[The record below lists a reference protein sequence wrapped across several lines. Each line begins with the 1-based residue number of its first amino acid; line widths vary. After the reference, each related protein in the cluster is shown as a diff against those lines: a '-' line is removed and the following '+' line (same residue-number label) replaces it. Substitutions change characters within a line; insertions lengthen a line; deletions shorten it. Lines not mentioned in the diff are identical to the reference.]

1 MPPSRSVI
9 LVIVVS
15 LCAPLRRDLQGQGLA
30 LVWRA
35 FQTVLIALDRN
46 EETRRQ
52 PPAHRLVDYPC
63 PPLPTRGPTDRRHP
77 FRGTGHTL

>member
-9 LVIVVS
+9 FVIVVS

-52 PPAHRLVDYPC
+52 PPAHRLVDHSYP
-63 PPLPTRGPTDRRHP
+63 LATRGPTDRRHP
-77 FRGTGHTL
+77 FRGTGLTP